1 MKIQFYRGLIFL
13 CSLCFTNGLIAATVI
28 GLDLEALPGGEVSPS
43 DLAKART
50 SDSASEAPFTLRAK
64 VEPKAE
70 IVVESDGRR
79 ALRIFAPPPPSADT
93 LASSLYLG
101 FRDPRLSEL
110 LSAESPVLINTTLRA
125 GTGQCAV
132 AIESIFVKDE
142 VTHAHAVFRTHDWK
156 SGTPELVMDLPVGEV
171 VKISVAL
178 SNADGGIQVKLTAEG
193 KGGLLDEK
201 EWLIPSTGWGL
212 QDLVIVNF
220 VFGLADQQL
229 DESFVDV
236 LAFEVSQ

>member
-13 CSLCFTNGLIAATVI
+13 CSLCFTNGLIAGTII
-28 GLDLEALPGGEVSPS
+28 GLDLEALPGGTVSAS
-43 DLAKART
+43 EIASARI
-50 SDSASEAPFTLRAK
+50 SDSASTAPFGLRAK
-64 VEPKAE
+64 TEPKAE
-70 IVVESDGRR
+70 VVVESDGRK
-79 ALRIFAPPPPSADT
+79 ALRLFAPRPTENT
-93 LASSLYLG
+93 LISSLYFG
-101 FRDPRLSEL
+101 FRDPHLVEL

-132 AIESIFVKDE
+132 AIEAIFIKDE

-156 SGTPELVMDLPVGEV
+156 SGTPELVMDLPVGEI
-171 VKISVAL
+171 VKVSAAL

-220 VFGLADQQL
+220 VLGLADQQL